1 MELFIKLRQPAY
13 YGAGLLVMKSVSLF
27 MLPYVTRQLPTEDY
41 GRYEVLLTFINIGT
55 IIGGLG
61 LTDILF
67 RYAGKADNEQELR
80 RLSGET
86 LGFAIGISMATFILG
101 QVIAPAIT
109 NILPG
114 GGNTFEIRLVI
125 IMIALEGAISVPLAW
140 LRLVDRAKH
149 FFIFTTGR
157 GIGQAILVF
166 IALQSGLGLIGLL
179 YACVAS
185 TIIQAVILISYQ
197 LKETQAYWNTQYLT
211 RSLHYGLPIVISGLI
226 GFSTRGLDVWFL
238 AEEVGDLSVAQ
249 YGVAFKFSSLIHFA
263 LQPYEM
269 WWYPKR
275 FRLLQ
280 QKNGIK
286 RAADGAV
293 FGVALTLLISVS
305 VAFIAPILLKSIITE
320 KYHQACILVPWL
332 SSYIALKR
340 SAELLNL
347 GCYIEKNTINALFI
361 NLISAVFAIIG
372 FAMLIPEFKSI
383 GAVISLILAG
393 IIRLILFFIVSQAT
407 LRLPYPPR
415 SLILLWVLTTTC
427 FIISI
432 SEFLT
437 SRAWPVALISWIGI
451 GFITLKMLN
460 VSFTYSEN
468 EKATE
473 IS

>member
-1 MELFIKLRQPAY
+1 
-13 YGAGLLVMKSVSLF
+13 MKSVSLF

-67 RYAGKADNEQELR
+67 RYTGKAENEQELR

-86 LGFAIGISMATFILG
+86 LGFSLVLSTAIFILG
-101 QVIAPAIT
+101 QAIAPAIA
-109 NILPG
+109 NVVPG
-114 GGNTFEIRLVI
+114 GANTFEIRLLIV
-125 IMIALEGAISVPLAW
+125 MIALEGIISVPLAW
-140 LRLVDRAKH
+140 LRLVDRAKS

-157 GIGQAILVF
+157 GVGQAILVF

-179 YACVAS
+179 YACVIS
-185 TIIQAVILISYQ
+185 TIVQAVILMSYQ
-197 LKETQAYWNTQYLT
+197 LKETQAYWNTQYLI
-211 RSLHYGLPIVISGLI
+211 RSLNYGLPIVISGLI

-238 AEEVGDLSVAQ
+238 AEEAGDLSVAQ

-269 WWYPKR
+269 WWLPKR

-293 FGVALTLLISVS
+293 FGVALTLLITVG
-305 VAFIAPILLKSIITE
+305 VAFFAPILLKLILTE
-320 KYHQACILVPWL
+320 KYHQACMLVPWL
-332 SSYIALKR
+332 SSYIGLKR

-347 GCYIEKNTINALFI
+347 GCYIENNTRNVLII
-361 NLISAVFAIIG
+361 NLISAVFAILG
-372 FAMLIPEFKSI
+372 FVILIPQLKSI

-393 IIRLILFFIVSQAT
+393 IIRLILFFVISQAT
-407 LRLPYPPR
+407 LRLPYPSK
-415 SLILLWVLTTTC
+415 SLALLWILTC
-427 FIISI
+427 ICLLINL

-437 SRAWPVALISWIGI
+437 SIAWPVALISWIGI
-451 GFITLKMLN
+451 GYITMRMLYE
-460 VSFTYSEN
+460 SSSYSEN
-468 EKATE
+468 EIAAESK
-473 IS
+473 